1 MLQRRVSER
10 TDRIVSDLAAL
21 VALDAPSG
29 DAEMLAANATFLEQ
43 RVTEIG
49 GRLQRHDTEAGT
61 HLEARFGPEGAW
73 PVLLLA
79 HYDTVWPR
87 GTARRRPFSVAD
99 GVIAGP
105 GVSDM
110 RGGLV
115 AAITAIE
122 ALSAL
127 GALTR
132 PVVLLL
138 TADEESGSVT
148 SEDLIVR
155 IGRTAATVL
164 VPEPPLPG
172 GGLKTKRKG
181 VLTYRLSVTGRASHA
196 GLDPERGVSAIHELL
211 HVAQAGRALANEQE
225 GTTVN
230 VGVVGGGTHANV
242 VAADAWADIDVR
254 VANVAEQRRVEAWF
268 RSLLA
273 TAPGG
278 KVSVELRHV
287 RPPMERTPAIGA
299 AVSRAKEFAQL
310 LGLELTEG
318 AAGGGSDSNFL
329 AQYDVPIVDG
339 LGPQGGGAHALD
351 EHIVLESLL
360 ERVALIA
367 LLVAHL

>member
-1 MLQRRVSER
+1 M
-10 TDRIVSDLAAL
+10 
-21 VALDAPSG
+21 LDAS
-29 DAEMLAANATFLEQ
+29 ATLLEQ

-49 GRLQRHDTEAGT
+49 GRVQRHVTEAGT
-61 HLEARFGPEGAW
+61 HLEARFGPDGAR
-73 PVLLLA
+73 PVLVLA

-87 GTARRRPFSVAD
+87 GTALSRPFSLAD

-115 AAITAIE
+115 AAVTAIE

-155 IGRTAATVL
+155 IGRDAAAVL
-164 VPEPPLPG
+164 VPEPPLPD

-181 VLTYRLSVTGRASHA
+181 VLTYRLSVTGRSSHA
-196 GLDPERGVSAIHELL
+196 GLDPERGVSAVHELFD
-211 HVAQAGRALANEQE
+211 VAQASRALANPRE

-254 VANVAEQRRVEAWF
+254 VANAAEHQRVEAWF
-268 RSLLA
+268 SSLVP
-273 TAPGG
+273 TAPGAE
-278 KVSVELRHV
+278 VSVELRHV
-287 RPPMERTPAIGA
+287 RPPMERTQAIGA
-299 AVSRAKEFAQL
+299 AASRAKEFAQL
-310 LGLELTEG
+310 LGLELTDG

-339 LGPQGGGAHALD
+339 LGPQGGGAHAVD